1 MRFPDIELETK
12 SITDEFIVNVKDLI
26 VRKSAEDHQALI
38 CYIDIMKKKEIDPIH
53 FLNLIREVCIY
64 YVNSAPEAA
73 LEFKIALMHDLHER
87 GFTQ

>member
-1 MRFPDIELETK
+1 MFLTWRAIMRFPDIELETK

-53 FLNLIREVCIY
+53 ILNRTRLSISDIIY
-64 YVNSAPEAA
+64 NA
-73 LEFKIALMHDLHER
+73 
-87 GFTQ
+87 